1 MLLIFHVSQPTP
13 SLSQNIWLAKWI
25 NYNTLFLEG
34 RLIFAL
40 LTMVCLAVSLAACG
54 GSATQEETTSDTTAE
69 TTTSSDASDSDLLSL
84 EESFAADGE
93 EVQSMLDAMQ
103 AQYEDQGISVKL
115 YAEGDEMHYDFTI
128 DSVVTTEE
136 TRPELTEALKA
147 GTEASAISYYEL
159 AKTVKESVS
168 NDVVIVVL
176 TFFDGEGNELYTQS
190 FSSAE
195 EAAAE

>member
-1 MLLIFHVSQPTP
+1 M
-13 SLSQNIWLAKWI
+13 
-25 NYNTLFLEG
+25 
-34 RLIFAL
+34 

-84 EESFAADGE
+84 VEFFAADGE
-93 EVQSMLDAMQ
+93 EVQSMLDAMLDAML

-115 YAEGDEMHYDFTI
+115 YAEGDEMHYNFTI

-147 GTEASAISYYEL
+147 GTEASATSYYEL

>member
-1 MLLIFHVSQPTP
+1 M
-13 SLSQNIWLAKWI
+13 KK
-25 NYNTLFLEG
+25 
-34 RLIFAL
+34 RIFAL

-84 EESFAADGE
+84 VEFFAADGE
-93 EVQSMLDAMQ
+93 EVQSMLDAMLDAML

-115 YAEGDEMHYDFTI
+115 YAEGDEMHYNFTI

-147 GTEASAISYYEL
+147 GTEASATSYYEL

-190 FSSAE
+190 FSSAD

>member
-1 MLLIFHVSQPTP
+1 M
-13 SLSQNIWLAKWI
+13 KK
-25 NYNTLFLEG
+25 
-34 RLIFAL
+34 RIFAL

-84 EESFAADGE
+84 VEFFAADGE
-93 EVQSMLDAMQ
+93 EVQSMLDAMLDAMQ
-103 AQYEDQGISVKL
+103 AQYEDQDISVKL
-115 YAEGDEMHYDFTI
+115 YAEGDEMHYNFTI

-136 TRPELTEALKA
+136 TRPELTEAPKA
-147 GTEASAISYYEL
+147 GTEASATSYYEL

-190 FSSAE
+190 ISSAE

>member
-1 MLLIFHVSQPTP
+1 M
-13 SLSQNIWLAKWI
+13 KK
-25 NYNTLFLEG
+25 
-34 RLIFAL
+34 RLIAL
-40 LTMVCLAVSLAACG
+40 LTMMCVAVSLAACG
-54 GSATQEETTSDTTAE
+54 GGAAQEETTSDTTAE
-69 TTTSSDASDSDLLSL
+69 TTTSEETSGSDLLSL
-84 EESFAADGE
+84 EESFEADGE

-128 DSVVTTEE
+128 DNVVTTEE
-136 TRPELTEALKA
+136 TRSELTEALKA
-147 GTEASAISYYEL
+147 GTEASAASYYEL
-159 AKTVKESVS
+159 AKTVKADVS

>member
-1 MLLIFHVSQPTP
+1 M
-13 SLSQNIWLAKWI
+13 
-25 NYNTLFLEG
+25 
-34 RLIFAL
+34 

>member
-1 MLLIFHVSQPTP
+1 M
-13 SLSQNIWLAKWI
+13 KK
-25 NYNTLFLEG
+25 
-34 RLIFAL
+34 RIFAL

>member
-1 MLLIFHVSQPTP
+1 M
-13 SLSQNIWLAKWI
+13 KK
-25 NYNTLFLEG
+25 
-34 RLIFAL
+34 RLIAL
-40 LTMVCLAVSLAACG
+40 LTMMCVALSLAACG
-54 GSATQEETTSDTTAE
+54 GSATQEETTSETTAE
-69 TTTSSDASDSDLLSL
+69 TTTSEETSGSDLPSL

-93 EVQSMLDAMQ
+93 EVQTMLDAMQ
-103 AQYEDQGISVKL
+103 AQYEAQGISVEL

-128 DSVVTTEE
+128 DNVVATED
-136 TRPELTEALKA
+136 TRAELTEALKA
-147 GTEASAISYYEL
+147 GTEASAASYYDL

-176 TFFDGEGNELYTQS
+176 TFLDGEGNELYTQS

>member
-1 MLLIFHVSQPTP
+1 M
-13 SLSQNIWLAKWI
+13 
-25 NYNTLFLEG
+25 
-34 RLIFAL
+34 

-84 EESFAADGE
+84 EESFAADCE

>member
-1 MLLIFHVSQPTP
+1 M
-13 SLSQNIWLAKWI
+13 
-25 NYNTLFLEG
+25 
-34 RLIFAL
+34 

-195 EAAAE
+195 ESAAE

>member
-1 MLLIFHVSQPTP
+1 MLK
-13 SLSQNIWLAKWI
+13 A
-25 NYNTLFLEG
+25 
-34 RLIFAL
+34 
-40 LTMVCLAVSLAACG
+40 
-54 GSATQEETTSDTTAE
+54 
-69 TTTSSDASDSDLLSL
+69 
-84 EESFAADGE
+84 
-93 EVQSMLDAMQ
+93 
-103 AQYEDQGISVKL
+103 
-115 YAEGDEMHYDFTI
+115 DEMHYNFTI

-147 GTEASAISYYEL
+147 GTEASATSYYEL

>member
-1 MLLIFHVSQPTP
+1 M
-13 SLSQNIWLAKWI
+13 KK
-25 NYNTLFLEG
+25 
-34 RLIFAL
+34 RIFAL

-84 EESFAADGE
+84 VEFFAADGE
-93 EVQSMLDAMQ
+93 EVQSMLDAKLDAMLDAMQ

-115 YAEGDEMHYDFTI
+115 YAEGDEMHYNFTI

-147 GTEASAISYYEL
+147 GTEASATSYYEL

>member
-1 MLLIFHVSQPTP
+1 M
-13 SLSQNIWLAKWI
+13 
-25 NYNTLFLEG
+25 
-34 RLIFAL
+34 

-54 GSATQEETTSDTTAE
+54 GSATQEETTSNTTAE
-69 TTTSSDASDSDLLSL
+69 TTTSSDASDSDLPSL
-84 EESFAADGE
+84 VESFAADGE

>member
-25 NYNTLFLEG
+25 NYNALFLEG

-147 GTEASAISYYEL
+147 GTEASATSYYEL

-195 EAAAE
+195 EVAAE

>member
-1 MLLIFHVSQPTP
+1 M
-13 SLSQNIWLAKWI
+13 KK
-25 NYNTLFLEG
+25 
-34 RLIFAL
+34 RLIAL
-40 LTMVCLAVSLAACG
+40 LTMMCVAVSLAACG
-54 GSATQEETTSDTTAE
+54 GNATQEETTSDTTTE
-69 TTTSSDASDSDLLSL
+69 TTSSDASDSDLLSL

-93 EVQSMLDAMQ
+93 EVQSMLESMQ

-115 YAEGDEMHYDFTI
+115 YAEGDELHYDFTI

-136 TRPELTEALKA
+136 DRPELTEALKA
-147 GTEASAISYYEL
+147 GTEASAASYSEL

>member
-1 MLLIFHVSQPTP
+1 M
-13 SLSQNIWLAKWI
+13 KK
-25 NYNTLFLEG
+25 
-34 RLIFAL
+34 RLIAL
-40 LTMVCLAVSLAACG
+40 LTMMCVAVSLAACG

-69 TTTSSDASDSDLLSL
+69 TTTSEETSGSDLLSL

-93 EVQSMLDAMQ
+93 EVHTMLDSMQ

-128 DSVVTTEE
+128 DNVVATDE
-136 TRPELTEALKA
+136 TRSELTEALKA
-147 GTEASAISYYEL
+147 GTEASAASYYEL
-159 AKTVKESVS
+159 AKTVKDSVS

>member
-1 MLLIFHVSQPTP
+1 M
-13 SLSQNIWLAKWI
+13 KK
-25 NYNTLFLEG
+25 
-34 RLIFAL
+34 RLIAL
-40 LTMVCLAVSLAACG
+40 LTMMCVAVSLAACG

-69 TTTSSDASDSDLLSL
+69 TTTSSDASDSDLPFL

-128 DSVVTTEE
+128 DNVVATE
-136 TRPELTEALKA
+136 ELTEALKA
-147 GTEASAISYYEL
+147 GTEASATSYYEL
-159 AKTVKESVS
+159 AKTVKDSVS

-176 TFFDGEGNELYTQS
+176 TFFDGEGNELYSQS

>member
-1 MLLIFHVSQPTP
+1 M
-13 SLSQNIWLAKWI
+13 KK
-25 NYNTLFLEG
+25 
-34 RLIFAL
+34 RLIAL
-40 LTMVCLAVSLAACG
+40 LTMMCVAVSLAACG
-54 GSATQEETTSDTTAE
+54 GGSAQEETTSDTTAE
-69 TTTSSDASDSDLLSL
+69 TTTSEETSGSDLLSL
-84 EESFAADGE
+84 EESFEADGE

-128 DSVVTTEE
+128 DNVVTTEE
-136 TRPELTEALKA
+136 TRSELTEALKA
-147 GTEASAISYYEL
+147 GTEASAASYYEL
-159 AKTVKESVS
+159 AKTVKADVS

>member
-1 MLLIFHVSQPTP
+1 M
-13 SLSQNIWLAKWI
+13 KK
-25 NYNTLFLEG
+25 
-34 RLIFAL
+34 RLIAL
-40 LTMVCLAVSLAACG
+40 LTMMCVAVSLAACG

-69 TTTSSDASDSDLLSL
+69 TTTSEETSGSDLLSL

-93 EVQSMLDAMQ
+93 EVQTMLDAMQ

-128 DSVVTTEE
+128 DNVVATDE
-136 TRPELTEALKA
+136 TRSELTEALKA
-147 GTEASAISYYEL
+147 GTEASAASYYEL
-159 AKTVKESVS
+159 AKTVKDSVS

>member
-1 MLLIFHVSQPTP
+1 M
-13 SLSQNIWLAKWI
+13 KK
-25 NYNTLFLEG
+25 
-34 RLIFAL
+34 RIFAL
-40 LTMVCLAVSLAACG
+40 LTMVCLAVPLAACG

-84 EESFAADGE
+84 VEFFAADGE
-93 EVQSMLDAMQ
+93 EVQSMLDAMLDAML

-115 YAEGDEMHYDFTI
+115 YAEGDEMHYNFTI

-147 GTEASAISYYEL
+147 GTEASATSYYEL

>member
-1 MLLIFHVSQPTP
+1 M
-13 SLSQNIWLAKWI
+13 KK
-25 NYNTLFLEG
+25 
-34 RLIFAL
+34 RLIAL
-40 LTMVCLAVSLAACG
+40 LTMMCVAVSLAACG

-69 TTTSSDASDSDLLSL
+69 TTTSSDASDSDLPSL

-103 AQYEDQGISVKL
+103 AQYEDQDISVKL

-128 DSVVTTEE
+128 DNVVATED
-136 TRPELTEALKA
+136 TRSELTEALKA
-147 GTEASAISYYEL
+147 GTEASATSYYEL
-159 AKTVKESVS
+159 AKTVKDSVS

-176 TFFDGEGNELYTQS
+176 TFFDGEGNELYSQS

>member
-25 NYNTLFLEG
+25 NYNALFLEG

>member
-1 MLLIFHVSQPTP
+1 M
-13 SLSQNIWLAKWI
+13 KK
-25 NYNTLFLEG
+25 
-34 RLIFAL
+34 RIFAL

-128 DSVVTTEE
+128 DSVVTTE
-136 TRPELTEALKA
+136 ALKA
-147 GTEASAISYYEL
+147 GTEASATSYYEL

>member
-1 MLLIFHVSQPTP
+1 M
-13 SLSQNIWLAKWI
+13 KK
-25 NYNTLFLEG
+25 
-34 RLIFAL
+34 RIFAL

-84 EESFAADGE
+84 VEFFAADGE
-93 EVQSMLDAMQ
+93 EVQSMLDAMLDAML

-115 YAEGDEMHYDFTI
+115 YAEGDEMHYNFTI

-147 GTEASAISYYEL
+147 GTEASATSYYEL

>member
-1 MLLIFHVSQPTP
+1 M
-13 SLSQNIWLAKWI
+13 KK
-25 NYNTLFLEG
+25 
-34 RLIFAL
+34 RIFAL

-84 EESFAADGE
+84 VEFFAADGE
-93 EVQSMLDAMQ
+93 EVQSMLDAMLDAMQ

-136 TRPELTEALKA
+136 TSPELTEALKA
-147 GTEASAISYYEL
+147 GTEASATSYYEL

>member
-1 MLLIFHVSQPTP
+1 MFS
-13 SLSQNIWLAKWI
+13 
-25 NYNTLFLEG
+25 
-34 RLIFAL
+34 LIFAL

-195 EAAAE
+195 ESAAE

>member
-1 MLLIFHVSQPTP
+1 M
-13 SLSQNIWLAKWI
+13 KK
-25 NYNTLFLEG
+25 
-34 RLIFAL
+34 RIFAL

-69 TTTSSDASDSDLLSL
+69 ITTSSDASDSDLLSL
-84 EESFAADGE
+84 VEFFAADGE
-93 EVQSMLDAMQ
+93 EVQSMLDAMLDAMQ

-115 YAEGDEMHYDFTI
+115 YAEGDEMHYNFTI

-147 GTEASAISYYEL
+147 GTEASATSYYEL

>member
-1 MLLIFHVSQPTP
+1 M
-13 SLSQNIWLAKWI
+13 KK
-25 NYNTLFLEG
+25 
-34 RLIFAL
+34 RLIAL
-40 LTMVCLAVSLAACG
+40 LTMMCVAVSLAACG

-69 TTTSSDASDSDLLSL
+69 TTTSSDASDSDLPSL

-128 DSVVTTEE
+128 DNVVATED
-136 TRPELTEALKA
+136 TRSELTESLKA

-159 AKTVKESVS
+159 AKTVKDSVS

-176 TFFDGEGNELYTQS
+176 TFFDGEGNELYSQS

>member
-1 MLLIFHVSQPTP
+1 
-13 SLSQNIWLAKWI
+13 
-25 NYNTLFLEG
+25 
-34 RLIFAL
+34 
-40 LTMVCLAVSLAACG
+40 MVCLAVSLAACG

>member
-1 MLLIFHVSQPTP
+1 M
-13 SLSQNIWLAKWI
+13 KK
-25 NYNTLFLEG
+25 
-34 RLIFAL
+34 RIFAL

-84 EESFAADGE
+84 VEFFAADGE
-93 EVQSMLDAMQ
+93 EVQSMLDAMLDAML
-103 AQYEDQGISVKL
+103 AQYEDLGISVKL
-115 YAEGDEMHYDFTI
+115 YAEGDEMHYNFTI

-147 GTEASAISYYEL
+147 GTEASATSYYEL

>member
-1 MLLIFHVSQPTP
+1 M
-13 SLSQNIWLAKWI
+13 KK
-25 NYNTLFLEG
+25 
-34 RLIFAL
+34 RIFAL

-84 EESFAADGE
+84 VEFFAADGE
-93 EVQSMLDAMQ
+93 EVQSMLDAMLDAMQ
-103 AQYEDQGISVKL
+103 AQYEDQDISVKL
-115 YAEGDEMHYDFTI
+115 YAEGDEMHYNFTI

-147 GTEASAISYYEL
+147 GTEASATSYYEL

>member
-1 MLLIFHVSQPTP
+1 
-13 SLSQNIWLAKWI
+13 
-25 NYNTLFLEG
+25 
-34 RLIFAL
+34 
-40 LTMVCLAVSLAACG
+40 
-54 GSATQEETTSDTTAE
+54 
-69 TTTSSDASDSDLLSL
+69 
-84 EESFAADGE
+84 
-93 EVQSMLDAMQ
+93 MLDAMQ

-147 GTEASAISYYEL
+147 GTEASATSYYELAL

>member
-1 MLLIFHVSQPTP
+1 M
-13 SLSQNIWLAKWI
+13 KK
-25 NYNTLFLEG
+25 
-34 RLIFAL
+34 RIFAL

-84 EESFAADGE
+84 VESFAADGE

-115 YAEGDEMHYDFTI
+115 YAEGDEMHYNFTI

-136 TRPELTEALKA
+136 TRPELTA
-147 GTEASAISYYEL
+147 GTEASATSYYEL

>member
-1 MLLIFHVSQPTP
+1 M
-13 SLSQNIWLAKWI
+13 KK
-25 NYNTLFLEG
+25 
-34 RLIFAL
+34 RIFAL

-84 EESFAADGE
+84 VESFAADGE
-93 EVQSMLDAMQ
+93 EVQSMLDAMLDAMQ

-115 YAEGDEMHYDFTI
+115 YAEGDEMHYNFTI

-147 GTEASAISYYEL
+147 GTEASATSYYEL